1 LQRGYYS
8 DLINTYTVLTFKMQY
23 SFTRNR
29 LPVTIQ
35 KKMTEMLMSPEHN
48 NEHSNQQ
55 LLIEQ
60 LETKV
65 AYLEHYVEEL
75 NDALVALQLDNKSAK
90 DALKYLYQQV
100 QSIGGSQGAQTS
112 GSANEPPP
120 HY

>member
-1 LQRGYYS
+1 
-8 DLINTYTVLTFKMQY
+8 LIIIHTALSFKMQY
-23 SFTRNR
+23 SFTHDR

-48 NEHSNQQ
+48 KQSNQQ

-75 NDALVALQLDNKSAK
+75 NDALVALQFDNKTSK

-100 QSIGGSQGAQTS
+100 QSMGGSQGAQSS
-112 GSANEPPP
+112 GSVDEPPP